1 MALHIYRNAKGER
14 VPGVTTVISGNLG
27 WNKQALMYWANQQGL
42 DGKHHRE
49 VSQTAADIGTIAH
62 AMVEADL
69 KGKEWRDLVDLQGV
83 TAVMIGKAEK
93 AYSAWQE
100 WKSLVNFQLL
110 KSEESLVSEKYNY
123 GGTIDVAMI
132 KNSVCITDLKTS
144 KAVYPDHKIQLAAY
158 GKLWNAN
165 FPRKKVQSYYLL
177 QLGKEDG
184 SFAYHNWPEL
194 NNAWKAFL
202 SLKRLHNLKKTV

>member
-1 MALHIYRNAKGER
+1 MPAHIYINAKGER
-14 VPGVTTVISGNLG
+14 VPGVTTIISGNLG
-27 WNKQALMYWANQQGL
+27 WNKQALMYWAWNEGVN
-42 DGKHHRE
+42 GRHYRE
-49 VSQTAADIGTIAH
+49 TSQTAADIGTIAH

-69 KGKEWRDLVDLQGV
+69 KGKDWQKLVDMRGV
-83 TAVMIGKAEK
+83 TDEMISKAEK
-93 AYSAWQE
+93 AFHAWLN
-100 WKSLVNFQLL
+100 WKELVNFELL
-110 KSEESLVSEKYNY
+110 ESEISLVHPYHDY

>member
-14 VPGVTTVISGNLG
+14 VPGVTTVINGNLG

-93 AYSAWQE
+93 ACSAWQE

-110 KSEESLVSEKYNY
+110 KSEESLVSEKHNY
-123 GGTIDVAMI
+123 GGTIDVAVI
-132 KNSVCITDLKTS
+132 KKATSIVDLKTS
-144 KAVYPDHKIQLAAY
+144 NNIYPDHRIQIAAY
-158 GKLWNAN
+158 GQLWNEN
-165 FPRKKVQSYYLL
+165 YPNNPVKSYYIL
-177 QLGKEDG
+177 QLGKDG
-184 SFAYHNWPEL
+184 SFAYYYYPDL
-194 NNAWKAFL
+194 TPAWAVFQNLLAIHK
-202 SLKRLHNLKKTV
+202 LKKEV